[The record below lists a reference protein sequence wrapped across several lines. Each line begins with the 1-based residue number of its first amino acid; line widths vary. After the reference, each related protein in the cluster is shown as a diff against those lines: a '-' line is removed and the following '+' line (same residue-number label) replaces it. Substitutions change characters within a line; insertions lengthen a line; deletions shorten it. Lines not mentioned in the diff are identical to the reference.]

1 MPLPPESWGKVKELF
16 EAALEAPPGSRS
28 GYLEEHCSDQ
38 ALRAEVERLLAEHD
52 QAGSFL
58 SSPAIGNVLDSE
70 LSTASVVGTVVVPAK
85 RKHELSTGEV
95 LAGRFRLVRFIARGG
110 MGEVYEAEDL
120 DLHERVA
127 IKTVLPVIASSPAA
141 IQQFKHEI
149 QLARKVTHSNVCRIF
164 DLVYD
169 PRPSGAVTFLT
180 MELLDGITL
189 AQYIEKTAIVPLDE
203 AIQLTRQMAQ
213 GLDAA
218 HRAGIIHQ
226 DFKSGNV
233 MLIDSEDKAHRRA
246 VITDFGLAYN
256 ARASGRSA
264 GQHGGTPSYMAPEQ
278 IQGRPLSV
286 ATDIY
291 ALGVVLY
298 ELVTGRLPYSA
309 GTKEELLVKKVQQP
323 PILPSRYVPELP
335 SRVERTILRCLE
347 RDPEKR
353 FKGVMDVISELDPPR
368 SRWPLL
374 AATSALLIVA
384 GSIGGYQWR
393 KAHLRSQD
401 PTVAVVGFRN
411 DTNDPTY
418 DWLGTQLSESLT
430 SDIGGGKGI
439 RAIPP
444 NEVAGVKTELSV
456 GQSQSLERED
466 LSGVREALGANYL
479 LLGDYAVEKGERG
492 ENLNIEIRLQDSR
505 GKTVDSVHKNGK
517 ESEYPH
523 LIAEAASEIR
533 NKLGAA
539 RLSDAQVDELQSLY
553 PSDPEARHLYFEA
566 LDKLRSFDPPSALD
580 LLQKA
585 VDREPHNAAIHSAL
599 ADAWTQLKHDP
610 EAAQEAKTAA
620 DLAQK
625 AALPQEYIVL
635 SQARAG
641 EMNKQWDA
649 AIEDYKS
656 LYRLFPQRLD
666 YGLRLATAQIESAHA
681 ADALSTLDRLTKLP
695 SPSGT
700 DPRIEMTRA
709 TAYGTL
715 NDFNSEL
722 RSAQLALQEA
732 RKRNGRMMMARAQLQ
747 LCWAHRNLGHV
758 EEALNACNN
767 AQNLFSAF
775 GDNVS
780 AAVALNDVATWL
792 ADRGNY
798 LEAKQLYDKVIQVN
812 QAAGAQKDYAGACV
826 NAARVLDRMGKV
838 DDADDYIKRALG
850 AAVPI
855 GDKYDEALARILR
868 GDILSKQG
876 NPSRA
881 EEELKQALSLAREIK
896 DQSTEATA
904 LSNLAQQQSETNTE
918 RALASYRE
926 VLHLRQ
932 DKGDQAAVAI
942 CLTNMGNVFLRRGRT
957 SEAEESYRKALKI
970 DTELRD
976 KGSIALDWISLAEV
990 DFELGKLSEAQDK
1003 LSLAIKE
1010 SHEHQDNDYEELAAS
1025 ILVRVLVAKKELA
1038 SADAYVKRIQ
1048 EIASKDPETEFNSR
1062 LSLAWYL
1069 SAIGK
1074 RDEAVR
1080 GLQSLPAEARSAGM
1094 NFLSLKARLMLVQLR
1109 IGEGSTIQLRKETES
1124 IEADAKRAGFDL
1136 LVREARRIRLGSIKR
1151 HPVT

>member
-1 MPLPPESWGKVKELF
+1 MPLPPESWGRVKELF
-16 EAALEAPPGSRS
+16 EAALEEPPGSRS
-28 GYLEEHCSDQ
+28 GYLEEHCPDHS
-38 ALRAEVERLLAEHD
+38 LRAEVERLLAEHD
-52 QAGSFL
+52 EAGSFL
-58 SSPAIGNVLDSE
+58 SSPAAGNVLDPD
-70 LSTASVVGTVVVPAK
+70 LSTASVLGTIVTPK
-85 RKHELSTGEV
+85 ERKHELSAGEV
-95 LAGRFRLVRFIARGG
+95 LAGRFRVVRFIAKGG

-120 DLHERVA
+120 DLHENIA
-127 IKTVLPVIASSPAA
+127 IKTLLPVIASSPAA

-189 AQYIEKTAIVPLDE
+189 AQHIEKTAIVPLDE
-203 AIQLTRQMAQ
+203 AIQLARQMAQ

-233 MLIDSEDKAHRRA
+233 MLIDPEDKVHRRA

-256 ARASGRSA
+256 ARASGSSA

-278 IQGRPLSV
+278 IKGRPLSV

-309 GTKEELLVKKVQQP
+309 GSKEELLAKKVQQP

-335 SRVERTILRCLE
+335 ARVERTILRCLE
-347 RDPEKR
+347 RSPEKR
-353 FKGVMDVISELDPPR
+353 FKSVMDVIAELDPPR

-393 KAHLRSQD
+393 KAHLRLQI
-401 PTVAVVGFRN
+401 PAVAVVGFRN
-411 DTNDPTY
+411 DTKDANY

-430 SDIGGGKGI
+430 SDVGGSKGV
-439 RAIPP
+439 RAVPSDD
-444 NEVAGVKTELSV
+444 VAGVKTELSV
-456 GQSQSLERED
+456 GQSQSLEHED
-466 LSGVREALGANYL
+466 LSSVREALGANYL
-479 LLGDYAVEKGERG
+479 LLGSYAVERSQQEP
-492 ENLNIEIRLQDSR
+492 NLNIVIRLYDSR
-505 GKTVDSVHKNGK
+505 GQTVATIPENGK
-517 ESEYPH
+517 EVEYPH
-523 LIAEAASEIR
+523 LIADAASQIR
-533 NKLGAA
+533 VKLGAA
-539 RLSDAQVDELQSLY
+539 RLSETQVDELQNLY
-553 PSDPEARHLYFEA
+553 PSDPEASHLYFQA
-566 LDKLRSFDPPSALD
+566 LDKLRSFDPPSALG

-585 VDREPHNAAIHSAL
+585 VGHESDNVAIHSAL

-610 EAAQEAKTAA
+610 EAAQEARMAA

-635 SQARAG
+635 SQARAA

-656 LYRLFPQRLD
+656 LYRLFPQHLN
-666 YGLRLATAQIESAHA
+666 YGLRLAVVQIEGSHA
-681 ADALSTLDRLTKLP
+681 TDALTTLDTLTKLP
-695 SPSGT
+695 PPSGT

-709 TAYGTL
+709 TAYGAL
-715 NDFNSEL
+715 NNFNAEL
-722 RSAQLALQEA
+722 QSAQLALEEA
-732 RKRNGRMMMARAQLQ
+732 RKRNGRMMQAQAQLQ

-758 EEALNACNN
+758 EEALNACTS
-767 AQNLFSAF
+767 AQNLFSVF

-798 LEAKQLYDKVIQVN
+798 VEAKQVYDKVIQIN
-812 QAAGAQKDYAGACV
+812 RAAGAQKDYAGACV
-826 NAARVLDRMGKV
+826 NAARMLDRIGKV
-838 DDADDYIKRALG
+838 EDADEYIKRALQ
-850 AAVPI
+850 AAAPI

-876 NPSRA
+876 NATRA
-881 EEELKQALSLAREIK
+881 EEEWTHALALAREIK

-918 RALASYRE
+918 RALTSYGE

-932 DKGDQAAVAI
+932 EQGDKAAVGV
-942 CLTNMGNVFLRRGRT
+942 CLTNMGDVLFRRGNIR
-957 SEAEESYRKALKI
+957 EAEESYQEAFQI
-970 DTELRD
+970 DTELQD
-976 KGSIALDWISLAEV
+976 KGSIALDWVSLAEV
-990 DFELGKLSEAQDK
+990 DLEFGKLNKAQDE
-1003 LSLAIKE
+1003 LSSAMKE
-1010 SHEHQDNDYEELAAS
+1010 FHEHQDNDYEELAAS
-1025 ILVRVLVAKKELA
+1025 ILLRALIAKKELS
-1038 SADAYVKRIQ
+1038 SAEGYAKRIQ

-1062 LSLAWYL
+1062 LSLAEYL
-1069 SAIGK
+1069 SATGQ
-1074 RDEAVR
+1074 RDEAIQRVA
-1080 GLQSLPAEARSAGM
+1080 SLPAEAKRAGM
-1094 NFLSLKARLMLVQLR
+1094 NFLSLKARLKLVQLQL
-1109 IGEGSTIQLRKETES
+1109 GQGSPDQLRKETAS
-1124 IEADAKRAGFDL
+1124 IEAEAKRAGFDL
-1136 LVREARRIRLGSIKR
+1136 LVRQARTIRLKSFKP
-1151 HPVT
+1151 HPTT